1 VAVFCIGK
9 FMSVTARQ
17 ELRTQLKLALPIF
30 GGQLA
35 QSANGFVDTVMAG
48 RVSALDLAAV
58 AVGASIWV
66 PVFLFMTGMLMSATS
81 VLARHVGANQLERIN
96 PLVHQV
102 LAVALTIGLLSVLVL
117 CNTEPLLRWMDV
129 DPAIR
134 PMVVDYLFGLSW
146 GMPAIAIVLGLRS
159 YTEAMSHTRP
169 VLLISVIGLLANIP
183 INYVLIY
190 GKFGIPAMGGVGC
203 GWATAIV
210 MWIMAILMVIY
221 VHRHRAYRSAR
232 LTFLPWHWEPKTA
245 FYLVKLGLPVGL
257 TIFFEVSVFCI
268 IALLISQSGAVIVA
282 GHQLALNF
290 TSLVFM
296 LPLSFALA
304 ATTRVGHARGRQDE
318 PGLRIAIL
326 VAFKITVVIG
336 VLMVTLLVAFRNWI
350 PLIYTDNAQVIALAS
365 YLLLFAALYQ
375 VSDAVQVT
383 TNGVLRGFEDTTI
396 PMLLT
401 LFAYWGVGLPIGYVL
416 ATTDL
421 IVPAMGPSGFWL
433 GLFAGLSSAALLLA
447 LRLRWRLGQP
457 LH

>member
-1 VAVFCIGK
+1 
-9 FMSVTARQ
+9 MSVTARQ

-81 VLARHVGANQLERIN
+81 VLARHVGANQLDRIN

-102 LAVALTIGLLSVLVL
+102 VAVAVALGLVSVLIL
-117 CNTEPLLRWMDV
+117 CNVAPLLTWMDV

-146 GMPAIAIVLGLRS
+146 GMPAIAIVLALRS
-159 YTEAMSHTRP
+159 YTEALSHTRP
-169 VLLISVIGLLANIP
+169 VLLISVVGLLANIP

-190 GKFGIPAMGGVGC
+190 GKLGVPAMGGVGC

-210 MWIMAILMVIY
+210 MWIMAILMLVY
-221 VHRHRAYRSAR
+221 VHRHRAYSMAR
-232 LTFLPWHWEPKTA
+232 LSMRPWYWEPKTIA
-245 FYLVKLGLPVGL
+245 YLLRLGLPVGL

-268 IALLISQSGAVIVA
+268 IALLISQSGAEIVA

-318 PGLRIAIL
+318 PGLRIAISI
-326 VAFKITVVIG
+326 AFKITMVIG
-336 VLMVTLLVAFRNWI
+336 ALMVTMLVFGRHWI

-375 VSDAVQVT
+375 VSDAIQVT
-383 TNGVLRGFEDTTI
+383 ANGCLRGFEDTTI
-396 PMLLT
+396 PMVLT

-416 ATTDL
+416 ATTDML
-421 IVPAMGPSGFWL
+421 VPAMGPSGFWL
-433 GLFAGLSSAALLLA
+433 GLFAGLSSAAVLLA
-447 LRLRWRLGQP
+447 FRLRWRLRQP
-457 LH
+457 L

>member
-1 VAVFCIGK
+1 MAVFCIGK
-9 FMSVTARQ
+9 SMSVTARQ

-81 VLARHVGANQLERIN
+81 VLARHVGANQLDRIN

-102 LAVALTIGLLSVLVL
+102 VAVAVALGIVSVFIL
-117 CNTEPLLRWMDV
+117 CNVAPLLTWMDV

-146 GMPAIAIVLGLRS
+146 GMPAIAIVLALRS
-159 YTEAMSHTRP
+159 YTEALSHTRP
-169 VLLISVIGLLANIP
+169 VLLISVVGLLANIP

-190 GKFGIPAMGGVGC
+190 GKLGVPAMGGVGC

-210 MWIMAILMVIY
+210 MWIMAILMLVY
-221 VHRHRAYRSAR
+221 VHRHRAYSMAR
-232 LTFLPWHWEPKTA
+232 LSLRPWHWEPKTVT
-245 FYLVKLGLPVGL
+245 YLLRLGFPVGL

-268 IALLISQSGAVIVA
+268 IALLISQSGAEIVA

-304 ATTRVGHARGRQDE
+304 ATTRVGHARGRQDDA
-318 PGLRIAIL
+318 GLRVAIA
-326 VAFKITVVIG
+326 VAFKITLVIG
-336 VLMVTLLVAFRNWI
+336 VLMVSVLVLGRHRI
-350 PLIYTDNAQVIALAS
+350 PLIYTDNAEVIALAS
-365 YLLLFAALYQ
+365 YLLLFGALYQ
-375 VSDAVQVT
+375 VSDAIQVT
-383 TNGVLRGFEDTTI
+383 ANGCLRGFEDTTI

-416 ATTDL
+416 ATTNIL
-421 IVPAMGPSGFWL
+421 LPAMGPSGFWL
-433 GLFAGLSSAALLLA
+433 GLFAGLSSAAVLLVI
-447 LRLRWRLGQP
+447 RLRWRLRQP
-457 LH
+457 L

>member
-1 VAVFCIGK
+1 MAVFCIGK

-81 VLARHVGANQLERIN
+81 VLARHVGANQLDRLN

-102 LAVALTIGLLSVLVL
+102 VALALAIGLVSVVVL
-117 CNTEPLLRWMDV
+117 CNTSPLLTWMDV

-146 GMPAIAIVLGLRS
+146 GMPAIAIVLALRS
-159 YTEAMSHTRP
+159 YTEALSHTRP

-190 GKFGIPAMGGVGC
+190 GKLGIPAMGGVGC

-210 MWIMAILMVIY
+210 MWIMAILMLLY
-221 VHRHRAYRSAR
+221 VHRHRAYRMAR
-232 LTFLPWHWEPKTA
+232 LSLRPWHVEPKTIV
-245 FYLVKLGLPVGL
+245 YLLRLGFPVGL

-268 IALLISQSGAVIVA
+268 IALLISQSGAEIVA

-304 ATTRVGHARGRQDE
+304 ATTRVGHARGRRDE
-318 PGLRIAIL
+318 PGLRLAIA

-336 VLMVTLLVAFRNWI
+336 ALMVTLLVSCRHWI
-350 PLIYTDNAQVIALAS
+350 PLIYTDNTQVIALAS

-375 VSDAVQVT
+375 VSDAIQVT
-383 TNGVLRGFEDTTI
+383 ANGCLRGFEDTTI
-396 PMLLT
+396 PMVLT
-401 LFAYWGVGLPIGYVL
+401 LFAYWGVGLPLGYVL
-416 ATTDL
+416 ATSDYF
-421 IVPAMGPSGFWL
+421 VPAMGPSGFWL

-447 LRLRWRLGQP
+447 WRLRWRLRQP
-457 LH
+457 L